1 MKELHLPITSFVFA
15 MPIPTHNFSYEEFQV
30 FVMLYAAN
38 ADGRITSKEEDLIS
52 PGLNPDAYDM
62 VKRAFYQCDDNEALS
77 IILSYQSRYLNS
89 KSDRDRVLADMTR
102 IYEADAGFQQI
113 ERGVHKLFSRILN
126 SL

>member
-1 MKELHLPITSFVFA
+1 
-15 MPIPTHNFSYEEFQV
+15 MPLPTHNFSYEEFHV

-38 ADGRITSKEEDLIS
+38 ADGRITAKEEDLIS
-52 PGLNPDAYDM
+52 PGISPESYEM
-62 VKRAFYQCDDNEALS
+62 VKRTFYQCDDNEALAT
-77 IILSYQSRYLNS
+77 ILSYQNKYLNS
-89 KSDRDRVLADMTR
+89 KSDRDKVLADMTR

>member
-1 MKELHLPITSFVFA
+1 
-15 MPIPTHNFSYEEFQV
+15 
-30 FVMLYAAN
+30 MLYAAN
-38 ADGRITSKEEDLIS
+38 ADGRITAKEEDIIS
-52 PGLNPDAYDM
+52 PELSPEAYDE
-62 VKRAFYQCDDNEALS
+62 VKRAFYQCDDNEALAV
-77 IILSYQSRYLNS
+77 ILSYQHKYLNS

>member
-1 MKELHLPITSFVFA
+1 
-15 MPIPTHNFSYEEFQV
+15 
-30 FVMLYAAN
+30 
-38 ADGRITSKEEDLIS
+38 
-52 PGLNPDAYDM
+52 M